1 MSKQKVTKVTIS
13 LPQHLLEYAD
23 RLAKERATT
32 RSGVVCQL
40 LKKEETEEIHALMAE
55 GYKEMA
61 EENRRLAEEV
71 FPLVSET
78 MLQHTQWDEE
88 ANG

>member
-1 MSKQKVTKVTIS
+1 MSKKKVNKVTIS
-13 LPQHLLEYAD
+13 LPQYLLEYAD

-40 LKKEETEEIHALMAE
+40 LKKEETEEINALMAE

-61 EENRRLAEEV
+61 EENLREAEEALNLTREV
-71 FPLVSET
+71 ILR
-78 MLQHTQWDEE
+78 D
-88 ANG
+88 G